1 MFLVIL
7 LSFWDFSF
15 GDPKCRFGDV
25 YTNCDLSL
33 ENRFWAWE
41 VLAWEPAASTSAWP
55 CWQLSSFSP
64 PSPFTGSLPPQTL
77 GWWVIMGKK
86 VNGNKMGKS
95 STAILD
101 RPRIPQLAGRW
112 REGQSL
118 NAEPSFFFSFFLN
131 YSDVWYLAAWTAEY
145 IVLKQFVISGFWRHL
160 YNGRLVCLQVS
171 LGHKFGLIWTA
182 NWQRNLCC
190 QRDPVFRC

>member
-7 LSFWDFSF
+7 PSFWDFSF
-15 GDPKCRFGDV
+15 GDPKCRFRDV
-25 YTNCDLSL
+25 CTNCDFSL
-33 ENRFWAWE
+33 ENWFWAWE

-86 VNGNKMGKS
+86 VDDKKMGKP

-118 NAEPSFFFSFFLN
+118 NAELLVLFKLFWCLIFSCLDSWILCWSNLSF
-131 YSDVWYLAAWTAEY
+131 
-145 IVLKQFVISGFWRHL
+145 
-160 YNGRLVCLQVS
+160 QVS
-171 LGHKFGLIWTA
+171 GDTFIMDGLYA
-182 NWQRNLCC
+182 SR
-190 QRDPVFRC
+190 